1 MLGRQDISLTFT
13 AGADSIKMTDYI
25 AFEFPRDFFIRY
37 SDFADVGCVD
47 VSNGNADCTANMLV
61 FGASNMIYI

>member
-1 MLGRQDISLTFT
+1 
-13 AGADSIKMTDYI
+13 MTDYI